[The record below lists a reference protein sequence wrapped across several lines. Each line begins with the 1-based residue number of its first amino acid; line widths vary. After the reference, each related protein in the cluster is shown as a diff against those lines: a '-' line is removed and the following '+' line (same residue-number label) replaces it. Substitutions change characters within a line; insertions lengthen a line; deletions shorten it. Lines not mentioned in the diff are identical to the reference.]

1 MNISIDG
8 RAATL
13 YRGTG
18 IGNYT
23 YQLINNFNQIDFLNK
38 YTILTPKDSN
48 LDLNLKNNFSLTNS
62 SGNP

>member
-23 YQLINNFNQIDFLNK
+23 YQLINNFNQIDF
-38 YTILTPKDSN
+38 
-48 LDLNLKNNFSLTNS
+48 
-62 SGNP
+62 